1 MSVRDRTGRDFTDED
16 LSSLIRGQPPSL
28 AHASEL
34 LTPFS
39 NRRNPT
45 RNGRS
50 TQARRLPKRPQRLGD
65 ANSDDS
71 PSPKHESRDK
81 SIIKWNLQRKRRYA
95 ATITSSPTS
104 SSRRTANSLSRVRG
118 TRRFAFGTSTR
129 ATQRDASSD
138 TRKTSSASPSRP
150 TISKSS
156 RDRATERSNSGIHI
170 FSFHGSRSEESLERG
185 GVHCTYYY
193 YFYYSVSASWSS
205 SLACYCQVS
214 RIFFSFL

>member
-1 MSVRDRTGRDFTDED
+1 MRDSRRRMSVRDRTGRDFTDED

-65 ANSDDS
+65 ASSDDS

-81 SIIKWNLQRKRRYA
+81 SIIKWNLQALRGHNHLVSDLV
-95 ATITSSPTS
+95 ISSDGQFALS
-104 SSRRTANSLSRVRG
+104 SSWDSTLRLWDIERVRVM
-118 TRRFAFGTSTR
+118 TSLN
-129 ATQRDASSD
+129 A
-138 TRKTSSASPSRP
+138 
-150 TISKSS
+150 
-156 RDRATERSNSGIHI
+156 
-170 FSFHGSRSEESLERG
+170 
-185 GVHCTYYY
+185 
-193 YFYYSVSASWSS
+193 
-205 SLACYCQVS
+205 
-214 RIFFSFL
+214 